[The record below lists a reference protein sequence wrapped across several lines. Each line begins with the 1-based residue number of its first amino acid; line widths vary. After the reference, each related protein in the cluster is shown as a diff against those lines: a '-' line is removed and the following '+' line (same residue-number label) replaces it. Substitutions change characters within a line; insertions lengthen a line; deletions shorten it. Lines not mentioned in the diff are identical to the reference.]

1 MSKLFHA
8 FASLVA
14 IYALTVPVSA
24 QSAHTSNQGIIDRA
38 QGAYYNLR
46 KQGFAGFKAA
56 IEPNWEVTLGP
67 TATQENLKIFQAVR
81 LSMTVDAN
89 GAVTVSHEVA
99 DTEKLRAGPY
109 VREIHNNVQRLVA
122 SFFGMWARF
131 MVSSPFPENG
141 SQVKIENSGDERRLL
156 YTADSTDVVLTMTN
170 DLLVTEWKRTGPN
183 AKRTI
188 KPLFQ
193 KTDAGFLLNSYKS
206 LFEPV
211 GAGIRTDL
219 EFTIQYQDVGGMKL
233 PHKIDIRG
241 VHGGQPVAAELTFN
255 QYVLNPR

>member
-1 MSKLFHA
+1 MRKLIHVCV
-8 FASLVA
+8 SLGT
-14 IYALTVPVSA
+14 ICALTMPVSA
-24 QSAHTSNQGIIDRA
+24 QSAPTSNQGVIGRA
-38 QGAYYNLR
+38 RGAYYNLG
-46 KQGFAGFKAA
+46 KQGFAGFKAT

-109 VREIHNNVQRLVA
+109 VREIQNNVQRLVA

-131 MVSSPFPENG
+131 MVSSPFPENE
-141 SQVKIENSGDERRLL
+141 SQVKIENSGGERRLL
-156 YTADSTDVVLTMTN
+156 YTADSADVVLTMTN

-183 AKRTI
+183 ARRTI

-193 KTDAGFLLNSYKS
+193 KTDTGFLLNGYKS
-206 LFEPV
+206 LYEPV
-211 GAGIRTDL
+211 GAGIKTDL
-219 EFTIQYQDVGGMKL
+219 EFTIEYQDIDGMKL

-241 VHGGQPVAAELTFN
+241 VHGGQPVAAEFTFN